1 MCNGQCWEVIF
12 MAAKLYG
19 YAESD
24 ADADALRAYAA
35 MDIILEDMAERGQ
48 YQILRRFMRAGDTLV
63 VVHWSALGDSA
74 AAMGAELDFL
84 QAEHIRLRILDLPI
98 TLQDLDEV
106 SAAVVYQTL
115 KEILLVLQ
123 QRQDN
128 LQALH
133 RIRQQEGIQAAKNA
147 GRQFG
152 RPAIGYPKGW
162 KRIFG
167 RYQAKEIRALEASN
181 ELKISR
187 ATFYRLVKRY
197 RQG

>member
-1 MCNGQCWEVIF
+1 
-12 MAAKLYG
+12 MAAKVYG
-19 YAESD
+19 YAESNEEVEV
-24 ADADALRAYAA
+24 LRTYAA
-35 MDIILEDMAERGQ
+35 IDIILEDMAERGQ
-48 YQILRRFMRAGDTLV
+48 YQILRRFLRDGDTLIV
-63 VVHWSALGDSA
+63 AHWSALGDSA
-74 AAMGAELDFL
+74 AAIGAEMEDL
-84 QAEHIRLRILDLPI
+84 QARHIRLRILDLPI

-106 SAAVVYQTL
+106 SAAVVFQTL
-115 KEILLVLQ
+115 KEILLLLQ

-128 LQALH
+128 LQTLH

-187 ATFYRLVKRY
+187 ATFYRLAKRY
-197 RQG
+197 RQS

>member
-1 MCNGQCWEVIF
+1 
-12 MAAKLYG
+12 MAAKVYG
-19 YAESD
+19 YAESE
-24 ADADALRAYAA
+24 ADADALCAYAA
-35 MDIILEDMAERGQ
+35 VDIILEDMAERGQ
-48 YQILRRFMRAGDTLV
+48 YQILRRFLREGDTLIV
-63 VVHWSALGDSA
+63 AHWSALGDSA
-74 AAMGAELDFL
+74 AAIGAEIDYL

-187 ATFYRLVKRY
+187 ATFYRLAKRY
-197 RQG
+197 RQS

>member
-1 MCNGQCWEVIF
+1 
-12 MAAKLYG
+12 MAAKVYG

-24 ADADALRAYAA
+24 ADADVLCAYAA

-48 YQILRRFMRAGDTLV
+48 YQILRRFMRAGDTLMV
-63 VVHWSALGDSA
+63 THWSALGDSA
-74 AAMGAELDFL
+74 AAIGSEIDYL

-98 TLQDLDEV
+98 TLQDLDEI

-115 KEILLVLQ
+115 KEVLLVLQ

-128 LQALH
+128 LQALQ

-187 ATFYRLVKRY
+187 ATFYRLAKRY
-197 RQG
+197 RQS

>member
-1 MCNGQCWEVIF
+1 
-12 MAAKLYG
+12 MATKVYG

-24 ADADALRAYAA
+24 ADVEALRAYAA
-35 MDIILEDMAERGQ
+35 IEIILEDMAERGQ
-48 YQILRRFMRAGDTLV
+48 YQILRRFIRGGDMLIV
-63 VVHWSALGDSA
+63 AHWSALGDSA
-74 AAMGAELDFL
+74 VAIGAELDSL

-106 SAAVVYQTL
+106 SAAVVFQTL

-123 QRQDN
+123 QRHDD
-128 LQALH
+128 LQTLH

-147 GRQFG
+147 GRQLG

-181 ELKISR
+181 ALNISR
-187 ATFYRLVKRY
+187 ATFYRLAKRY
-197 RQG
+197 RQS

>member
-1 MCNGQCWEVIF
+1 
-12 MAAKLYG
+12 MAAKVYG
-19 YAESD
+19 YAESE
-24 ADADALRAYAA
+24 ADVDALRAYAV

-48 YQILRRFMRAGDTLV
+48 YQILRRFLREGDTLIV
-63 VVHWSALGDSA
+63 AHWSALGDSA
-74 AAMGAELDFL
+74 AAIGAELDSL
-84 QAEHIRLRILDLPI
+84 QVEHIRLQILDLPI

-106 SAAVVYQTL
+106 SVAVVYQTL

-128 LQALH
+128 LQTLH
-133 RIRQQEGIQAAKNA
+133 RIRQQKGIQAAKNA

-197 RQG
+197 RQS

>member
-1 MCNGQCWEVIF
+1 
-12 MAAKLYG
+12 MAAKVYG

-24 ADADALRAYAA
+24 ADVDALRAYAA
-35 MDIILEDMAERGQ
+35 MDIIFEDMADHGQ
-48 YQILRRFMRAGDTLV
+48 YHILRRFLREGDTLIV
-63 VVHWSALGDSA
+63 AHWSALGDNA
-74 AAMGAELDFL
+74 LVIGAELDAL
-84 QAEHIRLRILDLPI
+84 QADHIRLRILDLPI

-106 SAAVVYQTL
+106 SAVVVFQTL
-115 KEILLVLQ
+115 KEILLLLQ

-187 ATFYRLVKRY
+187 ATFYRLAKRY
-197 RQG
+197 RQS

>member
-1 MCNGQCWEVIF
+1 MP
-12 MAAKLYG
+12 AKIYG
-19 YAESD
+19 YAENS
-24 ADADALRAYAA
+24 ADVEAMQFYAGV
-35 MDIILEDMAERGQ
+35 DIIAEDMEAHGQ
-48 YQILRRFMRAGDTLV
+48 YRILRRFLREGDTLIV
-63 VVHWSALGDSA
+63 AHWSALGDSA
-74 AAMGAELDFL
+74 AAIGAELDSL
-84 QAEHIRLRILDLPI
+84 QAEHIRLRILNLPI
-98 TLQDLDEV
+98 TLQDLNEV
-106 SAAVVYQTL
+106 SAAVAFQTL

-147 GRQFG
+147 GRQLG

-187 ATFYRLVKRY
+187 ATFYRLVKQY

>member
-1 MCNGQCWEVIF
+1 MREVIF
-12 MAAKLYG
+12 MVAKVYG
-19 YAESD
+19 YAESNED
-24 ADADALRAYAA
+24 VEALRAYAA
-35 MDIILEDMAERGQ
+35 IDIILEDMAERGQ
-48 YQILRRFMRAGDTLV
+48 YKILRRFLREGDTLIV
-63 VVHWSALGDSA
+63 AHWSALGDNA
-74 AAMGAELDFL
+74 LVIGAELDFL

-106 SAAVVYQTL
+106 SVALVYRTL
-115 KEILLVLQ
+115 QEILLVLQ
-123 QRQDN
+123 QRQEN
-128 LQALH
+128 LQTLH
-133 RIRQQEGIQAAKNA
+133 RIRQQEGIRAAKNA

-181 ELKISR
+181 ALNISR

>member
-1 MCNGQCWEVIF
+1 
-12 MAAKLYG
+12 MAAKVYG
-19 YAESD
+19 YAETAID
-24 ADADALRAYAA
+24 VEALHTYAA
-35 MDIILEDMAERGQ
+35 IEIILEDKAERGQ
-48 YQILRRFMRAGDTLV
+48 YQILRRFLREGDTLV
-63 VVHWSALGDSA
+63 VAHWSALGDSA
-74 AAMGAELDFL
+74 AAIGVELDFF
-84 QAEHIRLRILDLPI
+84 QAGHIRLRILDLPI
-98 TLQDLDEV
+98 TLRDLDE
-106 SAAVVYQTL
+106 AAVAVVFQTL

-128 LQALH
+128 LQTLY

-187 ATFYRLVKRY
+187 ATFYRLAKRY
-197 RQG
+197 RQS

>member
-1 MCNGQCWEVIF
+1 MIF
-12 MAAKLYG
+12 MATKVYG

-24 ADADALRAYAA
+24 ADADALRAYAV

-48 YQILRRFMRAGDTLV
+48 YQILRRFLREGDTLIV
-63 VVHWSALGDSA
+63 AHWSALGDSA
-74 AAMGAELDFL
+74 AAIGAELEDL
-84 QAEHIRLRILDLPI
+84 QARHIRLRILDLPI

-106 SAAVVYQTL
+106 SAAVVFQTL

-123 QRQDN
+123 QRHDD
-128 LQALH
+128 LQTLH

-147 GRQFG
+147 GRQLG

-181 ELKISR
+181 ALNISR

>member
-1 MCNGQCWEVIF
+1 
-12 MAAKLYG
+12 MAAKVYG
-19 YAESD
+19 YAETD
-24 ADADALRAYAA
+24 ADVEVLRAYAA
-35 MDIILEDMAERGQ
+35 MDIILEDLTERGQ
-48 YQILRRFMRAGDTLV
+48 YQILRRFLREG
-63 VVHWSALGDSA
+63 HWSALGDSA
-74 AAMGAELDFL
+74 LAIGAEIDYL

-98 TLQDLDEV
+98 TLQDLDGV
-106 SAAVVYQTL
+106 SAAVVFQTL

-123 QRQDN
+123 QRHDD
-128 LQALH
+128 LQTLH

-147 GRQFG
+147 GRQLG

-197 RQG
+197 RQS

>member
-1 MCNGQCWEVIF
+1 MSVKI
-12 MAAKLYG
+12 YG
-19 YAESD
+19 YAETD
-24 ADADALRAYAA
+24 EDVAVLQVYAGI
-35 MDIILEDMAERGQ
+35 DIIVENMMERGQ
-48 YQILRRFMRAGDTLV
+48 YQILRRFLREGDTLV
-63 VVHWSALGDSA
+63 VAHWSALGDSA
-74 AAMGAELDFL
+74 AAIGAELDYF
-84 QAEHIRLRILDLPI
+84 QAERIRLRILDLPI

-106 SAAVVYQTL
+106 SAAVVFQTL

-123 QRQDN
+123 QRQDS

-187 ATFYRLVKRY
+187 ATFYRLAKRY
-197 RQG
+197 RQS

>member
-1 MCNGQCWEVIF
+1 ML
-12 MAAKLYG
+12 AKIYG
-19 YAESD
+19 YAETE
-24 ADADALRAYAA
+24 ADVAVLQNYAGV
-35 MDIILEDMAERGQ
+35 DIIFEDMAARGQ
-48 YQILRRFMRAGDTLV
+48 YQILRRFMREGDTLV

-74 AAMGAELDFL
+74 AAIGVELDSL

-115 KEILLVLQ
+115 KEILFVLQ

-133 RIRQQEGIQAAKNA
+133 RIRQQKGIQAAKDA

-181 ELKISR
+181 ALNISR